1 MVEKKNNEVDLIM
14 PDNALNFSVQQN
26 TYKEEIKLHLA
37 KVSSQKNI
45 FTTSNKLKNFGIL
58 VTKKE
63 KRIVQKRSMSI
74 EIIDTIIVKEW
85 QQFDKY
91 DKLNPVEI

>member
-1 MVEKKNNEVDLIM
+1 M
-14 PDNALNFSVQQN
+14 PDNILNFSVQQN

-74 EIIDTIIVKEW
+74 EIIDTIIVKE
-85 QQFDKY
+85 
-91 DKLNPVEI
+91 

>member
-1 MVEKKNNEVDLIM
+1 M
-14 PDNALNFSVQQN
+14 PDNVLNFSVQQN

-74 EIIDTIIVKEW
+74 EIIDTIIVKE
-85 QQFDKY
+85 
-91 DKLNPVEI
+91 

>member
-1 MVEKKNNEVDLIM
+1 M
-14 PDNALNFSVQQN
+14 PDNILNFSVQQN

-63 KRIVQKRSMSI
+63 NRIVQKRSMSI
-74 EIIDTIIVKEW
+74 ERIDTITVKEL
-85 QQFDKY
+85 QQFPKY

>member
-1 MVEKKNNEVDLIM
+1 M
-14 PDNALNFSVQQN
+14 PDNILNFSVQQN

-45 FTTSNKLKNFGIL
+45 FTTSSKLKNFGVL

>member
-1 MVEKKNNEVDLIM
+1 M
-14 PDNALNFSVQQN
+14 PDNVLNFSVQQN